1 MMNKKTVR
9 DINVNNKKVLV
20 RLDLNVPFDD
30 KKNITDETRITAVL
44 PTLKY
49 LIEHNAKVVV
59 MSHAGRPKGKF
70 DSNFSLKPV
79 AGRLGELLGVKVSCA
94 DDVVG
99 ESARNLVANIKSGEV
114 VVLENVRFHKEE
126 TENDDSFAR
135 ELSQFGEVFVN
146 DAFGTAH
153 RAHAST
159 AGVAKYIPAVAG
171 FLMEKELKFLSGV
184 LDDPKRPVVA
194 IFGGAKVSDKI
205 GIIGNFINKLESGD
219 TIIIGGGMA
228 YTFAKALGGKVGKS
242 IIDQDQL
249 PNVTKYIDKAHE
261 NGINFILPVD
271 TVAGDEFKPDANF
284 CDCPMNEVP
293 DNFLGMDIGDESV
306 ATFRDFIAD
315 AGTVLWNGPMGVFEF
330 EKTSRGTNEVAEA
343 VCEATQRGA
352 VSVVGGGDSV
362 AAIGK
367 LGLKDKIT
375 HISTGGGAS
384 LQLLEGKKMP
394 GIDALEN
401 LK

>member
-1 MMNKKTVR
+1 MKKKTIR
-9 DINVNNKKVLV
+9 DIDVNNKKVLV

-44 PTLKY
+44 PTLRY
-49 LIEHNAKVVV
+49 LIEHNSKIIV

-70 DSNFSLKPV
+70 DLDFSLKP
-79 AGRLGELLGVKVSCA
+79 AAKRLGELLGVKVVCA
-94 DDVVG
+94 DDVIG
-99 ESARNLVANIKSGEV
+99 ESAKKLVANVKNGEV

-126 TENDDSFAR
+126 TENDDSFAKA
-135 ELSQFGEVFVN
+135 LSQFGEVFVN

-159 AGVAKYIPAVAG
+159 AGVAKYMPAVAG

-184 LDDPKRPVVA
+184 LGDPKRPVVA
-194 IFGGAKVSDKI
+194 VFGGAKVSDKI
-205 GIIGNFINKLESGD
+205 GIIGNFLNKLEAGD

-228 YTFAKALGGKVGKS
+228 YTFAKAMGGNVGKS
-242 IIDQDQL
+242 IIDEEQL
-249 PNVTKYIDKAHE
+249 PNVTKYIDKARE
-261 NGINFILPVD
+261 NGINFILPID

-284 CDCPMNEVP
+284 CGCAINEVP
-293 DNFLGMDIGDESV
+293 DDFMGMDIGKESV
-306 ATFRDFIAD
+306 ATFKSFIAE
-315 AGTVLWNGPMGVFEF
+315 AGTILWNGPMGVFEF
-330 EKTSRGTNEVAEA
+330 EKTSYGTNEIAKA
-343 VCEATQRGA
+343 VCEATERGA

-367 LGLKDKIT
+367 LGLKDRIT

-394 GIDALEN
+394 GIDALQD